1 MRIPHAKLLELQ
13 QKNRQE
19 LEAEFKKKLEQI
31 RSIDL
36 AAQATS
42 DESMKLLLEKLSE
55 DERKHVDGQT
65 ADVAEGYAEMLAQFA
80 DFFEDPKSRRQII
93 EALSK
98 RV

>member
-1 MRIPHAKLLELQ
+1 MKIPHAKLLEMQ
-13 QKNRQE
+13 EKSRKE
-19 LEAEFKKKLEQI
+19 LEAEFKKKIEQI

-36 AAQATS
+36 AEQAMS
-42 DESMKLLLEKLSE
+42 EDSMDLLLGKLSE
-55 DERKHVDGQT
+55 QEKEHVDNQT